1 MIENYVAR
9 SLEIS
14 MAKNL
19 NAISFYEIYPATFM
33 DSNNDGI
40 GDIKGIINK
49 LDYVKS
55 MGFGGIWF
63 NPFFKSPFLDGGYDI
78 EDYFKIDK
86 RFGNNASAYK
96 LIEECHK
103 RGLLVIF
110 DLVAGHMS
118 WKAPLFLGSAKSNP
132 DPKSKDMFI
141 WSNTPWTWSNK
152 YPFIKGLYPRF
163 GSYYVNFFVH
173 QPALNYGFSSKEE
186 PWMQSYDD
194 EGPKKTRKLIIDV
207 MKFWCSHGV
216 DGFRCD
222 MADSLVKNDSD
233 TKELT
238 RKAWNMMFSEVRKTY
253 PDMIT
258 VSEWS
263 NPRDAL
269 RAGFDMDFVL
279 DHQGNFSNLFFRNGE
294 SDNGFTEEGKKPL
307 LVKFDK
313 ANYDAAIK
321 DLSWRYE
328 QAKANKGYLAP
339 ISGNHDTWRIASFLK
354 DEALKDAYVLI
365 MTLPGIPYVFAGDE
379 LEQTHKFNYP
389 SKDGGYQRTGSRFAM
404 NWDFS
409 KKNHGFSKASKTYL
423 PVSKGR
429 TDAKKALKDPSSL
442 LNLIKKLN
450 SIRENNEEFSDND
463 NLKILD
469 KPFSFERGKI
479 LVAINLLDEPMTIE
493 LEQGNS
499 LLEVGRINFTND
511 GKAVLMPKASLIY
524 KRKA

>member
-1 MIENYVAR
+1 
-9 SLEIS
+9 

-19 NAISFYEIYPATFM
+19 GSISFYEIYPATFM
-33 DSNNDGI
+33 DGNNDGV
-40 GDIKGIINK
+40 GDIKGIISK
-49 LDYVKS
+49 LDYVKA

-86 RFGNNASAYK
+86 RFGSNELAYK

-103 RGLLVIF
+103 RGLLVLF

-118 WKAPLFLGSAKSNP
+118 WNAPLFLESAKAFPNP
-132 DPKSKDMFI
+132 ESKDMFI

-163 GSYYVNFFVH
+163 GSYFVNFFVH

-186 PWMQSYDD
+186 PWMETYEG
-194 EGPKKTRKLIIDV
+194 EGPKKTRKLIVDV

-216 DGFRCD
+216 DGYRCD

-238 RKAWNMMFSEVRKTY
+238 RKTWKEMFEEVRKTY
-253 PDMIT
+253 PDMIA

-279 DHQGNFSNLFFRNGE
+279 DHPGNFSNLFFRNGE
-294 SDNGFTEEGKKPL
+294 NDNGFSQEGKEPL
-307 LVKFDK
+307 LIKFNK
-313 ANYDAAIK
+313 QFYEAAIN

-328 QAKANKGYLAP
+328 KAKENKGYLSL
-339 ISGNHDTWRIASFLK
+339 ISGNHDTWRIASFLEG
-354 DEALKDAYVLI
+354 DALKDAYVII

-379 LEQTHKFNYP
+379 LEQTHKFGYP

-404 NWDFS
+404 NWDAS
-409 KKNHGFSKASKTYL
+409 KKNHGFSKAHKTYL
-423 PVSKGR
+423 PIAKGR
-429 TDAKKALKDPSSL
+429 KDAKESLKDPSSL
-442 LNLIKKLN
+442 LNFITKLN
-450 SIRENNEEFSDND
+450 HIRLDNEEFKDNE

-469 KPFSFERGKI
+469 KPFSFERGRI
-479 LVAINLLDEPMTIE
+479 LVCINLLEEPMEID
-493 LEQGNS
+493 LEPGTS
-499 LLEVGRINFTND
+499 LLEVGRIAYTND
-511 GKAVLMPKASLIY
+511 KKAILQPRASLIY
-524 KRKA
+524 KRK